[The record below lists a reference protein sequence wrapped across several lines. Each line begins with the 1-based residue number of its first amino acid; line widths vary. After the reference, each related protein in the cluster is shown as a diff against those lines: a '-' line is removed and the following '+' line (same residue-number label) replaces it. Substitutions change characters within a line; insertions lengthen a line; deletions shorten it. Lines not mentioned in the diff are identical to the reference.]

1 MATRRTM
8 TPTAM
13 APRTIWIAMMMA
25 TVSHPTKKVT
35 VMPTVTVFLITSTR
49 MAALRQEPAVTLT
62 VMELTTSRSV
72 RLVSRVVTLMVTA
85 HLTTRMTTMTT
96 TGVQLLKKGQFA
108 ILTVMAYRI
117 TAMKMTITTG
127 STP

>member
-1 MATRRTM
+1 M
-8 TPTAM
+8 P
-13 APRTIWIAMMMA
+13 IAM
-25 TVSHPTKKVT
+25 
-35 VMPTVTVFLITSTR
+35 VFRTTSTR
-49 MAALRQEPAVTLT
+49 MAAQRQEPVATRMAMVSTI
-62 VMELTTSRSV
+62 SRSV